1 MQPSP
6 IAHIGILVADLET
19 SRERWA
25 KVLAGTFSPI
35 TRYRPENWSDRGNP
49 TPHLHDA
56 RLTFYLGDAPSIE
69 ILEFVGNGTHSPD
82 KGEGGHHLSFPP
94 LEDNSRRREELAE
107 LGIGIDGEIRHDGR
121 WIFQFAEAEALNN
134 VYTEWVEEHPDHP
147 DVKDDLSPI
156 NRMPDGTKTLFDL
169 ETIRSLPA
177 GRPSSRIVEIGV
189 EVRDVSAARVRWET
203 VTRYDFT
210 PDRDGSYV
218 GGVAPALIRLF
229 ASTPSSREGLAYAVI
244 ETDDLS
250 ATAERLEASDIPF
263 RAMEE
268 NGRTVGG
275 TTIAVDRE
283 YLNGFEL
290 RFVSVSPPWHGQ

>member
-1 MQPSP
+1 MQASP

-25 KVLAGTFSPI
+25 KALAGTFSPI

-56 RLTFYLGDAPSIE
+56 RLTFFLGDAPSIE
-69 ILEFVGNGTHSPD
+69 ILEFVGNGTHSPE

-94 LEDNSRRREELAE
+94 LEDNARRRDELAE
-107 LGIGIDGEIRHDGR
+107 LGVGIDGEIRHDGR

-156 NRMPDGTKTLFDL
+156 NRISDGTKTLFDI
-169 ETIRSLPA
+169 ETIEALPS
-177 GRPSSRIVEIGV
+177 GRPSSRIIEIGV
-189 EVRDVSAARVRWET
+189 NVVDVSTARVQWEA
-203 VTRYDFT
+203 VTGYTFRRDS
-210 PDRDGSYV
+210 DGSYV
-218 GGVAPALIRLF
+218 GGVAPALVRLF
-229 ASTPSSREGLAYAVI
+229 ASTSSTREGLFYAVI
-244 ETDDLS
+244 DSDDLS
-250 ATAERLEASDIPF
+250 ATAERLTSDRIPF
-263 RAMEE
+263 TATEE
-268 NGRTVGG
+268 TSRTVKG
-275 TTIAVDRE
+275 TTIAVDRD

-290 RFVSVSPPWHGQ
+290 RFVSVSSPSREQ